1 MSAGFRSIDYTPIYK
16 IPVEV
21 ALMHKAAGGPESV
34 GKFAAVSL
42 LDWYYLD
49 QDLILVTERPVPSEV
64 LTTYLDSQ
72 GGIIE
77 EQEAKT
83 FLNQLVDATDEMHHK
98 VVFHRD
104 IKSDNILV
112 EIGSSV
118 LCVRLVNFGCGSFVQ
133 ERPHHTF
140 SGTLA
145 CAPPEWYVRGE
156 YKAGPTTVWQLGALL
171 YRLLHGF
178 RNSTMGILC
187 GKMQL
192 SRDSAT
198 QLSQEN
204 KSKSTESGSVSR
216 KRKASIDLEAP
227 EKRYKHSC
235 KTTNTSEP
243 SYMLFEEVSTRG
255 GKREALNKS
264 FLGRDTR
271 PVPVAAP
278 AAAPVA
284 AVPAVPGAAA
294 TGVEEAK
301 EKPTLNERS
310 PRRDTGPVPIAAQAA
325 ANAKKCLQRMS
336 RSY

>member
-1 MSAGFRSIDYTPIYK
+1 MQFRQIGEDVCGPVYAGFRSIDYVPVAIKYVKGPHVPYEMNAYK

-21 ALMHKAAGGPESV
+21 ALMHKVAGGPESV
-34 GKFAAVSL
+34 GNFSTVSL

-49 QDLILVTERPVPSEV
+49 QQLILITERPVPSQN

-72 GGIIE
+72 GGVIE

-83 FLNQLVDATDEMHHK
+83 FLNQLVDATDEMHRK
-98 VVFHRD
+98 GVFHRD
-104 IKSDNILV
+104 IKSENILV

-118 LCVRLVNFGCGSFVQ
+118 PRVRLMNFGCGSFVQ

-198 QLSQEN
+198 QLSQDCLDFLQLCLKKNPDERA
-204 KSKSTESGSVSR
+204 T
-216 KRKASIDLEAP
+216 LQQLQLHP
-227 EKRYKHSC
+227 W
-235 KTTNTSEP
+235 
-243 SYMLFEEVSTRG
+243 
-255 GKREALNKS
+255 LN
-264 FLGRDTR
+264 
-271 PVPVAAP
+271 
-278 AAAPVA
+278 
-284 AVPAVPGAAA
+284 
-294 TGVEEAK
+294 
-301 EKPTLNERS
+301 
-310 PRRDTGPVPIAAQAA
+310 
-325 ANAKKCLQRMS
+325 
-336 RSY
+336 

>member
-1 MSAGFRSIDYTPIYK
+1 
-16 IPVEV
+16 
-21 ALMHKAAGGPESV
+21 MHKAAGGPESV

-83 FLNQLVDATDEMHHK
+83 VLNQLVDATDEMHRK
-98 VVFHRD
+98 GVFHRD
-104 IKSDNILV
+104 IKSDNVLV

-187 GKMQL
+187 SKMQL

-198 QLSQEN
+198 QLSQED
-204 KSKSTESGSVSR
+204 V
-216 KRKASIDLEAP
+216 
-227 EKRYKHSC
+227 C
-235 KTTNTSEP
+235 
-243 SYMLFEEVSTRG
+243 
-255 GKREALNKS
+255 
-264 FLGRDTR
+264 
-271 PVPVAAP
+271 
-278 AAAPVA
+278 
-284 AVPAVPGAAA
+284 
-294 TGVEEAK
+294 
-301 EKPTLNERS
+301 
-310 PRRDTGPVPIAAQAA
+310 GPVYQIPSFQTS
-325 ANAKKCLQRMS
+325 KDKDYSDQ
-336 RSY
+336 